1 MSIVNFNIEDFIRT
15 VGLIGVFAV
24 VFAES
29 GLLIG
34 FFLPGD
40 SLLFVAGF
48 LASQGLLD
56 IHVLAIGVAFF
67 AILGD
72 SVGYYLGK
80 RMGKRIFKK
89 ENKYIKEEYLFKTER
104 FYAKHGGKTI
114 ILARFV
120 PIVRTFAPFVAGASK
135 MNYKRF
141 ISFNIFGGIL
151 WGAGISY
158 LGYFLGNSI
167 PNIDAYL
174 LPITLLIIILSFG
187 PGVIH
192 YLSEAKNRTFIKD
205 IMIKYRNLLFK
216 NNKRTKQE

>member
-1 MSIVNFNIEDFIRT
+1 MSLISFNIEDFVRT

-89 ENKYIKEEYLFKTER
+89 ENKYIKEEYLHKTED
-104 FYAKHGGKTI
+104 FYSKHGGKTI
-114 ILARFV
+114 VLARFV

-135 MNYKRF
+135 MDYHRF
-141 ISFNIFGGIL
+141 LSFNIFGGIL
-151 WGAGISY
+151 WGAGLSY

-167 PNIDAYL
+167 PNIDKYL
-174 LPITLLIIILSFG
+174 MPVTLLIIVLSFA
-187 PGVIH
+187 PGIIH
-192 YLSEAKNRTFIKD
+192 YLSEEKNRTFIKD
-205 IMIKYRNLLFK
+205 ILIKYRDLIFK
-216 NNKRTKQE
+216 KNKNK